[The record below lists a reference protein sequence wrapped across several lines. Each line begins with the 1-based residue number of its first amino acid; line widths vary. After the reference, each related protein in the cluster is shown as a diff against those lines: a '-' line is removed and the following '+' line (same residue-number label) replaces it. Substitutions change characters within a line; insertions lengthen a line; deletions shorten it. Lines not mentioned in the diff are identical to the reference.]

1 MKILAFA
8 PHPDDIELGC
18 GGSISKWLKEGH
30 HVHAVSLSSRSADER
45 EFNDACDFLGVTSRE
60 RHEFFVRRFH
70 QSRQLILDRMLEIG
84 RRINPDLV
92 IIPSTNDTHQDHQ
105 VVRDEGFRAFKRVS
119 LIGYEMPQNNLGFNT
134 NMFVRIT
141 QDDVDRKYKALSFYQ
156 SQDGRPYLT
165 KEFITSLA
173 RVRGMQAGSEF
184 AETFE
189 VIRWVM

>member
-18 GGSISKWLKEGH
+18 GASISKWIKEGH
-30 HVHAVSLSSRSADER
+30 EIYAISLSTRNENENEFDESCR
-45 EFNDACDFLGVTSRE
+45 IMGISNYERYEFP
-60 RHEFFVRRFH
+60 VRRFN
-70 QSRQLILDRMLEIG
+70 QCRQQILDRLLDIG
-84 RRINPDLV
+84 RRISPDLV
-92 IIPSTNDTHQDHQ
+92 IIPSTSDTHQDHQ

-119 LIGYEMPQNNLGFNT
+119 LIGYEMPQNNSTFNT
-134 NMFVRIT
+134 TMFVRVSKK
-141 QDDVDRKYKALSFYQ
+141 DVDIKFKCLSCYK

-165 KEFITSLA
+165 KEFIESLA

>member
-18 GGSISKWLKEGH
+18 GGSISKWIKEGH
-30 HVHAVSLSSRSADER
+30 HVHAVSLSSRSTDER
-45 EFNDACDFLGVTSRE
+45 EFENGCNVLGITSRE
-60 RHEFFVRRFH
+60 RHEFLVRRFH
-70 QSRQLILDRMLEIG
+70 QSRQLVLDRMLEIG
-84 RRINPDLV
+84 RRIKPDLV
-92 IIPSTNDTHQDHQ
+92 IIPSTSDTHQDHQ

-134 NMFVRIT
+134 NMFVRLTKEDI
-141 QDDVDRKYKALSFYQ
+141 DKKYQALSCYE

-165 KEFITSLA
+165 KSFIESLA

-189 VIRWVM
+189 VIRWVL